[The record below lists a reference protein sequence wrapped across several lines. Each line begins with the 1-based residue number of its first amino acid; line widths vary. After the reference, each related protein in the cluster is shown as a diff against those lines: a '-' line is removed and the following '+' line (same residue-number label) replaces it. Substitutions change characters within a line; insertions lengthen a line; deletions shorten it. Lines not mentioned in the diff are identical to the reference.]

1 MNLDCFRVFITG
13 DSAATD
19 TNFLNYSFIW
29 IRAQE
34 WGILTLQIRVFI
46 FSRFI
51 PKSEVAESYE
61 WFSFQSNSV
70 LVLDLGASTNDSLI

>member
-1 MNLDCFRVFITG
+1 MHLDCFRVFIIVN
-13 DSAATD
+13 SAAVD

-29 IRAQE
+29 IYAQE
-34 WGILTLQIRVFI
+34 WDILTFQIRVFI

-61 WFSFQSNSV
+61 WFSFQSNSM
-70 LVLDLGASTNDSLI
+70 LVLDLGAFTSDSLI

>member
-1 MNLDCFRVFITG
+1 MHLDCFHVFIIVN
-13 DSAATD
+13 SAAMD

-29 IRAQE
+29 IYAQE